1 MKSGITYARGCE
13 RLQNS
18 YRRRRKAGCRYA
30 SLTLSTRGYETNVAY
45 SAEQAIEILAQWEPH
60 LAIIDVMLPRMNGID
75 LAIALKANYPFC
87 RSVLFSGQ
95 PATSEIVEQASK
107 KGHLFD
113 VLAKPVEPGF
123 LLEAVA
129 RLLMP
134 EGNLPPRG
142 SLH

>member
-1 MKSGITYARGCE
+1 MPEAVNAYKILIVDDEKPVAD
-13 RLQNS
+13 
-18 YRRRRKAGCRYA
+18 
-30 SLTLSTRGYETNVAY
+30 TLALLFSTRGYETKVAY
-45 SAEQAIEILAQWEPH
+45 SAEQAIEIMAQWEPH